1 MVFDPS
7 AGRARLRI
15 TRTRTDTVLRLDL
28 AGELDLST
36 VQHLRQA
43 ITAAFTEPGITTMLL
58 DLAELAFLDSVG
70 MGALIAGYKRALAAG
85 VGFRVVNPR
94 GAPLRA
100 LHITALDR
108 VFVGP
113 DPTAAAG
120 TTEGT

>member
-15 TRTRTDTVLRLDL
+15 TRTRTDTVLRLGL
-28 AGELDLST
+28 AGDLDLST
-36 VQHLRQA
+36 VQQLRQA
-43 ITAAFTEPGITTMLL
+43 ITVAFAEPGITTMLL

-70 MGALIAGYKRALAAG
+70 MGTLVGGYRRAVAAG

-94 GAPLRA
+94 GTPLRV
-100 LHITALDR
+100 LHMTALDR

-120 TTEGT
+120 PTEGA